1 MTLVKSKQ
9 LSKPISGSFT
19 GSFSGDG
26 SNLNGVRV
34 SSLTGDVWRL
44 ASGSATASISPTDG
58 FRINIS
64 TLITGS
70 LTTSGSTFLQGTLF
84 ITGSN
89 QQTLLLVKNSQNSPI
104 FEIKQNGVI
113 NIATHSIDPFLISAS
128 AGDIYFTSSSFFIAL
143 D

>member
-26 SNLNGVRV
+26 SNLSGIRV
-34 SSLTGDVWRL
+34 GDVWRL
-44 ASGSATASISPTDG
+44 TSGSATASISPIDG
-58 FRINIS
+58 FRVNIS

-89 QQTLLLVKNSQNSPI
+89 QQTLLLVKNYQNNPI
-104 FEIKQNGVI
+104 FEIKQNGII
-113 NIATHSIDPFLISAS
+113 NLATHSVDPFSISAS